1 MEEKTLPIRF
11 NEILREEMGKVFKLK
26 PLPLDPDFAIKYPS

>member
-11 NEILREEMGKVFKLK
+11 NEILREEMGKVF
-26 PLPLDPDFAIKYPS
+26 AAEAAAA